1 MELKN
6 NKKVLIIG
14 GSGFLGNAVAK
25 KLVKLNYDVSI
36 FDKTPPGYNDMPFIN
51 GDILNQNILIE
62 VIKDFDIVYNFAGY
76 ANVDKSI
83 EMPYQF
89 LETNIIG
96 NLNVLEAIRMNKNIE
111 RYIYASSAYALSDKG
126 SFYGIS
132 KKSSELIIDEYHK
145 QYDVNYTIIR
155 YGSVYGENAD
165 ESNRIYR
172 ILNKI
177 INEQFLELEGDGSEI
192 REYINVDDAAQ
203 LSTEILNIQGL
214 NQIYILTGIEKYTYL
229 ELIKLIEEIIG
240 KKIKYKFKSTNYDG
254 RYKYTPYKFTPNL
267 GKKLILNPSID
278 FAQGILMC
286 LEELYNKSGK
296 HFENN

>member
-1 MELKN
+1 
-6 NKKVLIIG
+6 
-14 GSGFLGNAVAK
+14 
-25 KLVKLNYDVSI
+25 
-36 FDKTPPGYNDMPFIN
+36 
-51 GDILNQNILIE
+51 
-62 VIKDFDIVYNFAGY
+62 
-76 ANVDKSI
+76 
-83 EMPYQF
+83 MPYQF

-96 NLNVLEAIRMNKNIE
+96 NVNVLEAIRKHKNIE

-145 QYDVNYTIIR
+145 QFDINYTIIR
-155 YGSVYGENAD
+155 YGSVYGVNAD

-177 INEQFLELEGDGSEI
+177 INDEYLELEGDGSEI

-203 LSTEILNIQGL
+203 LSTEILNSQGL
-214 NQIYILTGIEKYTYL
+214 NQIFILTGIEKYTYSD
-229 ELIKLIEEIIG
+229 LIKLIEEVIG
-240 KKIKYKFKSTNYDG
+240 KKINYKFKATNYDG

-278 FAQGILMC
+278 FAQGILKC
-286 LEELYNKSGK
+286 LEEIYNKS
-296 HFENN
+296 HI

>member
-1 MELKN
+1 MGLN
-6 NKKVLIIG
+6 NKKILVIG
-14 GSGFLGNAVAK
+14 GSGFLGNAVVAK
-25 KLVKLNYDVSI
+25 LIKLTYSVTI
-36 FDKTPPGYNDMPFIN
+36 FDKTPPQYDQIPFIN
-51 GDILNQNILIE
+51 GDILNQEQLIE
-62 VIKDFDIVYNFAGY
+62 VVKDFDIVYNFAGY

-96 NLNVLEAIRMNKNIE
+96 NVNVLEAIRRHKNIE

-145 QYDVNYTIIR
+145 QFDINYTIIR
-155 YGSVYGENAD
+155 YGSVYGVNAD

-177 INEQFLELEGDGSEI
+177 INDEYLELEGDGSEI

-203 LSTEILNIQGL
+203 LSTEILNSQGL
-214 NQIYILTGIEKYTYL
+214 NQIFILTGIEKYTYSD
-229 ELIKLIEEIIG
+229 LIKLIEEVIG
-240 KKIKYKFKSTNYDG
+240 KKINYKFKATNYDG

-278 FAQGILMC
+278 FAQGILKC
-286 LEELYNKSGK
+286 LEEIYNKS
-296 HFENN
+296 HI

>member
-1 MELKN
+1 MESKDKRKIL
-6 NKKVLIIG
+6 VIG

-25 KLVKLNYDVSI
+25 KLVNLSYCVSI
-36 FDKTPPGYNDMPFIN
+36 FDQVPPPNNQIEFIQ
-51 GDILNQNILIE
+51 GDILDQSRLIE
-62 VIKDFDIVYNFAGY
+62 VIKNFDIVYNFAGY

-89 LETNIIG
+89 LETNILG
-96 NLNVLEAIRMNKNIE
+96 NINILEAIRSHGNIE
-111 RYIYASSAYALSDKG
+111 RYVYASSAYALSDKG

-145 QYDVNYTIIR
+145 QYGVNFTILR

-172 ILNKI
+172 ILSRI
-177 INEQFLELEGDGSEI
+177 INNQFLELEGDGSEI

-203 LSTEILNIQGL
+203 LSTEILDIQGL

-229 ELIKLIEEIIG
+229 DLIKLIEEVIG
-240 KKIKYKFKSTNYDG
+240 KKINYKFRLSNYDG

-278 FAQGILMC
+278 FAQGILKC
-286 LEELYNKSGK
+286 IEEIYNKCNVND
-296 HFENN
+296 ENN